1 MSRTSRKLLSQ
12 NFLWNRELVS
22 KLIRGSSVSPKD
34 QVLEIG
40 PGKGII
46 TEQLLT
52 VCGKLIAIEA
62 DVKLHDLL
70 RKKFVGKSR
79 LSLLSGDFL
88 KQPLPDSE
96 FKVFSNIPF
105 SVTGE
110 IIKKL
115 LFSQNPPTDSYLV
128 VQREAADKFIASRHR
143 NTMLAILFYPWFN
156 IEVVHEFERTDFKPV
171 PRINSCLIRLEKRS
185 PPLLGESL
193 QWLYRD
199 FVVFYFTRDKKAV
212 SLSPSLW
219 LNRFET
225 FLEHDASRLLKKL
238 KGSFAKWRAEEMKL
252 SKIHRSR
259 TNEDWRRF

>member
-22 KLIRGSSVSPKD
+22 KLIRNSSVSPKD

-40 PGKGII
+40 PGRGII

-62 DVKLHDLL
+62 DVKLHDFL
-70 RKKFVGKSR
+70 RKKFVDKSR

-88 KQPLPDSE
+88 KQPLPDLE

-115 LFSQNPPTDSYLV
+115 LFSQKPPTDSYLV
-128 VQREAADKFIASRHR
+128 IQKEAADKFIASKHR
-143 NTMLAILFYPWFN
+143 NSMLAILFYPWFN

-171 PRINSCLIRLEKRS
+171 PRTNSCLIRLEKRS
-185 PPLLGESL
+185 SPLLSESFKR
-193 QWLYRD
+193 LYRD
-199 FVVFYFTRDKKAV
+199 FVVFYFIRDKSAV

-225 FLEHDASRLLKKL
+225 FLRRDDSRILKRL
-238 KGSFAKWRAEEMKL
+238 KGSFARWRAEEKKL
-252 SKIHRSR
+252 VKIHRTR
-259 TNEDWRRF
+259 IDKTWRGT